1 MHQLMRIGYWRSGS
15 GLRCP
20 DPATFVD
27 LSWDAHDRQKIIA
40 YLRSGTVP
48 WVAAGQSTCRMCGV
62 TNGSAEFTDGTYVWP
77 EGLAHYVDEHHV
89 RLPEAVLEHI
99 RRRWDELLEESIV
112 DDEWWLRATGSS

>member
-1 MHQLMRIGYWRSGS
+1 
-15 GLRCP
+15 
-20 DPATFVD
+20 
-27 LSWDAHDRQKIIA
+27 
-40 YLRSGTVP
+40 
-48 WVAAGQSTCRMCGV
+48 MCGV
-62 TNGSAEFTDGTYVWP
+62 ANGSAEFTDGTYVWP